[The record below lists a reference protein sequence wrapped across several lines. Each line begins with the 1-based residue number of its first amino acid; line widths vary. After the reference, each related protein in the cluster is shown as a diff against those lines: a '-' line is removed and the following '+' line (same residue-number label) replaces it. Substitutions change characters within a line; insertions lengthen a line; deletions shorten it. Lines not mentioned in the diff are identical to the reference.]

1 MIYVKSVQTM
11 LSSKSFIV
19 SGLTVRSLID
29 FEFIFVY
36 SVRRASQVVL
46 VVKNQPDN
54 AGDVKDASL
63 ILGSGRAPKKDMAVH
78 CSILAWRI
86 PGTVE
91 PGELQSI

>member
-1 MIYVKSVQTM
+1 MSKSVLPM
-11 LSSKSFIV
+11 FSSKTFIV
-19 SGLTVRSLID
+19 SVLIFNSLID

-63 ILGSGRAPKKDMAVH
+63 ILGSGRDPKKDMAVH
-78 CSILAWRI
+78 GSILAWRI